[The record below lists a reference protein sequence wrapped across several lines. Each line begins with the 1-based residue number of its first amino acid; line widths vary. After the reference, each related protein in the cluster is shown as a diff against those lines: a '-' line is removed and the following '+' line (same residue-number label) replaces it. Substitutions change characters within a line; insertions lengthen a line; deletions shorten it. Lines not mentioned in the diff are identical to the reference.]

1 MGPHTLRRSL
11 YPCPGAKDIDVREK
25 KTEQRRRFGK
35 GGRVGWGGIGGLR
48 SVNIWGPKQ
57 SP

>member
-11 YPCPGAKDIDVREK
+11 YPCPGAKDIDVSEK
-25 KTEQRRRFGK
+25 KNK
-35 GGRVGWGGIGGLR
+35 DGGLVREVGLGGLGGLR